1 MHFPKKFEA
10 VSIILSV
17 TGHQLI
23 IDGKVLKANILKK
36 KTKNRDTQILI
47 ISFFFYHFKLRKNSF
62 VIVANVVYIYI
73 ICSHFFIFQS
83 S

>member
-47 ISFFFYHFKLRKNSF
+47 ISFFFTILNLEK
-62 VIVANVVYIYI
+62 IVL
-73 ICSHFFIFQS
+73 
-83 S
+83 

>member
-1 MHFPKKFEA
+1 VHFPKKFEA

-36 KTKNRDTQILI
+36 TKNRDTQILI
-47 ISFFFYHFKLRKNSF
+47 ISFIFFSILNLEK
-62 VIVANVVYIYI
+62 IVL
-73 ICSHFFIFQS
+73 
-83 S
+83 